1 MFIRID
7 VFWGILMV
15 IIEIDGLLLVVN
27 CYYNQ
32 LKW

>member
-27 CYYNQ
+27 CYYN
-32 LKW
+32 